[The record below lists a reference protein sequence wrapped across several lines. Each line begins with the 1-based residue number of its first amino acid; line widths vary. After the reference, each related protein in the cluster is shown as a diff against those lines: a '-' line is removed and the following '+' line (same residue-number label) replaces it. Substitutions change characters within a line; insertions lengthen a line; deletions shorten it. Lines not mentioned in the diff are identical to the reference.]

1 MSSQLS
7 GIERVLFDAPGPR
20 AARHIRIGSAVVGV
34 LVAVLIAAAVYEF
47 QVHGQLASS
56 QWKIFGRQSILR
68 FLADG
73 LGATLAAAAVAAVIA
88 VPLALVA
95 AFGRLSKARLPR
107 LAATTYIE
115 FLRAVPVLLLLYVF
129 LLLLP
134 RYGVNVGAFWM
145 LVLPLALSNSAALAE
160 IFRAGVLS
168 MERGQFEAAFALG
181 LSHFEVM
188 RLVIVPQVVRRLAP
202 ALISQA
208 IYLLKGTT
216 LGYVVSYT
224 ELLHQAQTIGE
235 YHNIFEHINGPLIQ
249 SYLVVMAI
257 FVVINASLA
266 KAARVV
272 ERRQLRRYGRPVAAG
287 ATEDAAAT
295 DEAVAAAR

>member
-1 MSSQLS
+1 MSSTVGS
-7 GIERVLFDAPGPR
+7 VERALFDTPGPR
-20 AARHIRIGSAVVGV
+20 AIRRIRMASVVAAFCLLAILGAA
-34 LVAVLIAAAVYEF
+34 LVEF
-47 QVHGQLASS
+47 GRQGQLAGD
-56 QWKIFGRQSILR
+56 QWALFTRPSIIR
-68 FLADG
+68 FLAKG
-73 LGATLAAAAVAAVIA
+73 LTSTLEAAAVAAVIA
-88 VPLALVA
+88 VPLALLA
-95 AFGRLSKARLPR
+95 AFGRLSRRRWTRLPS
-107 LAATTYIE
+107 AGYVE

-168 MERGQFEAAFALG
+168 MDRGQFEASLAIG
-181 LSHFEVM
+181 LTETQAM
-188 RLVIVPQVVRRLAP
+188 RLLIVPQVLRRLAP

-249 SYLVVMAI
+249 SYIVVLVV
-257 FVVINASLA
+257 FVAINASLA
-266 KAARVV
+266 KVARVV
-272 ERRQLRRYGRPVAAG
+272 ERRQVRRYGRGPVAG
-287 ATEDAAAT
+287 FTEDFMAT
-295 DEAVAAAR
+295 DEATLHTH

>member
-1 MSSQLS
+1 MSSNLS
-7 GIERVLFDAPGPR
+7 GIERVLFDVPGPR
-20 AARHIRIGSAVVGV
+20 TRRRIRSASVVAAVVVIG
-34 LVAVLIAAAVYEF
+34 LVVAAVVQF
-47 QVHGQLASS
+47 QVHGQLAAS
-56 QWKIFGRQSILR
+56 QWKIFGQQSIIR

-73 LGATLAAAAVAAVIA
+73 LWATLRAAAVAAVIA
-88 VPLALVA
+88 LPLAFAA
-95 AFGRLSKARLPR
+95 AFARLAR
-107 LAATTYIE
+107 SRTARIVGGCYVE

-134 RYGVNVGAFWM
+134 RYGVNVGSFWM
-145 LVLPLALSNSAALAE
+145 LVLPLALSNSAALGE

-168 MERGQFEAAFALG
+168 MERGQFEAAYAVG
-181 LSHFEVM
+181 LTQPQVM

-235 YHNIFEHINGPLIQ
+235 YHNIFERINGPLIQ

-266 KAARVV
+266 KLARVV
-272 ERRQLRRYGRPVAAG
+272 EGRQLRRYGRSVAAPV
-287 ATEDAAAT
+287 TEDVAAT
-295 DEAVAAAR
+295 DEAVAAGR